1 LQTADDGTQRTTG
14 DLTLLFVTLCLL
26 GIGLVMLYSASS
38 IMAEVRYQDSMYFF
52 KRQVIFA
59 VAGLVL
65 LFLVQHVHYTLYRRL
80 VYVILGVS
88 LLSLCLVLV
97 PHLGHRVGGARRWL
111 PLGPLSVQPSEF
123 AKLALVMFMAY
134 SLAKKEERLRDFGVG
149 LLPHAIVCGIFVL
162 LIFRQPDLG
171 TAVYFVLLTLVLL
184 FVAGVRL
191 WHLLGSALALVPFL
205 VLAVTRKNYR
215 WGRVLAFLDPWRDP
229 TAGSFQL
236 LHSLVAFGSGGLMGA
251 GLGSGRQKLFYLP
264 EPHTDFIL
272 AVIGEEAGLVGICV
286 ILLLYALLV
295 WRGVLIALRAPDR
308 YGTYLALGLTLTI
321 GLQAL
326 INGAVVMGLV
336 PTKGLPLPFM
346 SYGGSSLC
354 TSFLAVGI
362 LLNISSRQRV
372 PGNEPWLRPSA
383 EGDLPR
389 PGESSRPRLVGLTR

>member
-1 LQTADDGTQRTTG
+1 
-14 DLTLLFVTLCLL
+14 
-26 GIGLVMLYSASS
+26 
-38 IMAEVRYQDSMYFF
+38 
-52 KRQVIFA
+52 
-59 VAGLVL
+59 
-65 LFLVQHVHYTLYRRL
+65 
-80 VYVILGVS
+80 
-88 LLSLCLVLV
+88 
-97 PHLGHRVGGARRWL
+97 
-111 PLGPLSVQPSEF
+111 
-123 AKLALVMFMAY
+123 
-134 SLAKKEERLRDFGVG
+134 EERLHEFGVG
-149 LLPHAIVCGIFVL
+149 FAPHAIVCGVFVL

-171 TAVYFVLLTLVLL
+171 TAVYFALLTSVLL

-191 WHLLGSALALVPFL
+191 RHLLGSALALIPFL
-205 VLAVTRKNYR
+205 VLAIARKDYR
-215 WGRVLAFLDPWRDP
+215 LGRVLTFLDPWRDP

-251 GLGSGRQKLFYLP
+251 GLGAGRQKLFYLP

-286 ILLLYALLV
+286 ILLLYAVLV
-295 WRGVLIALRAPDR
+295 WRGVLIAFRAPDR

-362 LLNISSRQRV
+362 LLNISSRRRD
-372 PGNEPWLRPSA
+372 PGEEPWLRPSA
-383 EGDLPR
+383 EGD
-389 PGESSRPRLVGLTR
+389 SRRAGGMRAANSDLAGVTR

>member
-1 LQTADDGTQRTTG
+1 MADDGTQKTSG

-38 IMAEVRYQDSMYFF
+38 IMAEVRYHDSMYFF
-52 KRQVIFA
+52 KRQVLFA
-59 VAGLVL
+59 IAGLVL
-65 LFLVQHVHYTLYRRL
+65 LFFVQHLHYRLYRRL
-80 VYVILGVS
+80 VYVILAVS
-88 LLSLCLVLV
+88 ILSLCLVLV
-97 PHLGHRVGGARRWL
+97 PHFGYRVGGARRWL
-111 PLGPLSVQPSEF
+111 HLGPFSVQPSEF

-134 SLAKKEERLRDFGVG
+134 SLEKKHEHLQEFGVG
-149 LLPHAIVCGIFVL
+149 LIPHAVVCGVFVL

-171 TAVYFVLLTLVLL
+171 TAVYFALLTLVLL

-191 WHLLGSALALVPFL
+191 RHLLVSALALIPFL
-205 VLAVTRKNYR
+205 VLAITRKDYR
-215 WGRVLAFLDPWRDP
+215 WGRVLSFLDPWRDP

-236 LHSLVAFGSGGLMGA
+236 LHSLVAFGSGGLMGV
-251 GLGSGRQKLFYLP
+251 GLGAGRQKLFYLP

-286 ILLLYALLV
+286 ILFLYAVLV
-295 WRGVLIALRAPDR
+295 WRGVHIALRAPDR
-308 YGTYLALGLTLTI
+308 YGTYLAFGLTLTI

-354 TSFLAVGI
+354 TSFLAIGI
-362 LLNISSRQRV
+362 LLNISAHRRDSGQ
-372 PGNEPWLRPSA
+372 GAWLRPSA
-383 EGDLPR
+383 EKESPDAGGTRAGR
-389 PGESSRPRLVGLTR
+389 PGWSGVTR